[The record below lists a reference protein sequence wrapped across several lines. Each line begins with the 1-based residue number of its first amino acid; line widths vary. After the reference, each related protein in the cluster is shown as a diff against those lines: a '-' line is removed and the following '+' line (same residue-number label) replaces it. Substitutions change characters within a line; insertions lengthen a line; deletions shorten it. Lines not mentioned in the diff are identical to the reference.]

1 MATFK
6 STTFG
11 KISGKYGE
19 ALATKS
25 KVTGKNYLRVA
36 SVPSNPR
43 TAKQLAHRA
52 KFGFINS
59 VLRPFY
65 PIYKITLGG
74 NVGIRYAIS
83 DAFKNAI
90 VGEYPDY
97 AIDLTQLIFTH
108 GALYNATTCAMIKAG
123 EGKLKIDWDAT
134 TLAGTNPMDSVSFIF
149 YNETT
154 DQAMMLNP
162 QLKRSAATTIA
173 DMPAI
178 WLGAN
183 IHCWMYFT
191 APDGITNSTSQYVS
205 SVEL

>member
-43 TAKQLAHRA
+43 TPKQLAHRA

-65 PIYKITLGG
+65 PVYKKTFGG
-74 NVGIRYAIS
+74 NVGIRYAINF
-83 DAFKNAI
+83 AFKYAI
-90 VGEYPDY
+90 IGEYPDY
-97 AIDLTQLIFTH
+97 AIDLTQLIFTE
-108 GALYNATTCAMIKAG
+108 GGLYNTTTCAMIKSG

-134 TLAGTNPMDSVSFIF
+134 TLAGTNLTDTVSFIF
-149 YNETT
+149 YNEIT

-162 QLKRSAATTIA
+162 ELLRSAETLTV

-178 WLGAN
+178 WFGAN